1 MKHNMWRINI
11 LMFCILLGVVIA
23 MQLKNVQG
31 HYQYVPLKVI
41 HDYKLSIESQN
52 KEVEKLKE
60 MLKDRTKSIHEYEQS
75 KEEGGKFKET
85 MIKELEEQKLISGF
99 TDVEGSGVVIT
110 LDDSTREL
118 YEGEK
123 AEDVI
128 VHDIYVLNIVNDL
141 KVAGAEAIS
150 INGQRLLSMS
160 EMVCAGHTIRINNQV
175 FAQPFIIKAIGDPKK
190 LEAAMLAPES
200 TAQYIK
206 EIYELYVEVNTSI
219 NIKIPKFSEEVD
231 FKYLKVVEEGE

>member
-11 LMFCILLGVVIA
+11 LMFCILLGVIIA

-60 MLKDRTKSIHEYEQS
+60 MLKDRKKIIYEYERT

-85 MIKELEEQKLISGF
+85 MTKELEEQKLIGGF
-99 TDVEGSGVVIT
+99 TAVEGPGIVLT

-118 YEGEK
+118 YEGEE
-123 AEDVI
+123 AVDLL
-128 VHDIYVLNIVNDL
+128 VHDIYVLNIVNEL

-160 EMVCAGHTIRINNQV
+160 EMICAGHTIRINNQV

-206 EIYELYVEVNTSI
+206 EIYGLYVEVNTGI
-219 NIKIPKFSEEVD
+219 NIKIPKFFEEIT
-231 FKYLKVVEEGE
+231 FKYLKVLEEGE